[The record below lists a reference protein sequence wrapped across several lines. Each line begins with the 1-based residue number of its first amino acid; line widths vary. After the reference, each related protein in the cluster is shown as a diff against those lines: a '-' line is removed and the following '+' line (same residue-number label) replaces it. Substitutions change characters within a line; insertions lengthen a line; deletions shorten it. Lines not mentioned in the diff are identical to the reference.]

1 MAEEIL
7 NQGQQENAENLN
19 ENVSGQA
26 KEIISAALEE
36 TQNRETSPVLK
47 ADSNVTDKFKGLPM
61 RELIAAP
68 LIAAAEAQQELAAT
82 AWNFYQQIAFDGK
95 SGNKARILEFDVERP
110 IQQNEKMTT
119 IKQTVKAPF
128 IGLVPIPALLIDR
141 VDVDFQ
147 MEVTDTSNVK
157 STTNAEVEAKAS
169 AKRWFINAEN
179 LNENVSGQAKEI
191 ISAALEETKN
201 NGTSPVLGDPNVTD
215 NFKGLPMRELIAA
228 PLIAAAEAQQELA
241 ATAWNFYQK
250 IAFDEDGKT
259 ARVLEFDIKRPIQQ
273 DGKMTTMSQ
282 SVKAPFIGLVPIPSL
297 LIDRVD
303 VDFQMEVTDT
313 SNVKSTTNAE
323 VETKASAKHWFI
335 NAEISGK
342 VTTAR
347 ENTRMTNQT
356 AKYQIHVSA
365 SQQPQTEGLSKLMDI
380 MASCIEP
387 INTES
392 SK

>member
-1 MAEEIL
+1 M
-7 NQGQQENAENLN
+7 N

-82 AWNFYQQIAFDGK
+82 AWNFYKQIAFD
-95 SGNKARILEFDVERP
+95 D
-110 IQQNEKMTT
+110 
-119 IKQTVKAPF
+119 
-128 IGLVPIPALLIDR
+128 
-141 VDVDFQ
+141 
-147 MEVTDTSNVK
+147 
-157 STTNAEVEAKAS
+157 
-169 AKRWFINAEN
+169 
-179 LNENVSGQAKEI
+179 
-191 ISAALEETKN
+191 
-201 NGTSPVLGDPNVTD
+201 
-215 NFKGLPMRELIAA
+215 
-228 PLIAAAEAQQELA
+228 
-241 ATAWNFYQK
+241 
-250 IAFDEDGKT
+250 DGKT
-259 ARVLEFDIKRPIQQ
+259 VRVLEFDIKRPIQQ
-273 DGKMTTMSQ
+273 DGVMTTMPQ
-282 SVKAPFIGLVPIPSL
+282 SVKAPFIGLMPIPSL

-313 SNVKSTTNAE
+313 SNVKSTINAK
-323 VETKASAKHWFI
+323 VETKVSGKSWLI
-335 NAEISGK
+335 SAEISGK

>member
-1 MAEEIL
+1 M
-7 NQGQQENAENLN
+7 N

-82 AWNFYQQIAFDGK
+82 AWNFYKQIAFD
-95 SGNKARILEFDVERP
+95 D
-110 IQQNEKMTT
+110 
-119 IKQTVKAPF
+119 
-128 IGLVPIPALLIDR
+128 
-141 VDVDFQ
+141 
-147 MEVTDTSNVK
+147 
-157 STTNAEVEAKAS
+157 
-169 AKRWFINAEN
+169 
-179 LNENVSGQAKEI
+179 
-191 ISAALEETKN
+191 
-201 NGTSPVLGDPNVTD
+201 
-215 NFKGLPMRELIAA
+215 
-228 PLIAAAEAQQELA
+228 
-241 ATAWNFYQK
+241 
-250 IAFDEDGKT
+250 DGKT

-273 DGKMTTMSQ
+273 DGVMTTMPQ

-313 SNVKSTTNAE
+313 SNVKSTINAE
-323 VETKASAKHWFI
+323 VETKVSGKSWLI
-335 NAEISGK
+335 SAEISGK

-356 AKYQIHVSA
+356 AKYQIHVTA

>member
-1 MAEEIL
+1 MAEEIK
-7 NQGQQENAENLN
+7 NQGQQEYAEN
-19 ENVSGQA
+19 
-26 KEIISAALEE
+26 I
-36 TQNRETSPVLK
+36 
-47 ADSNVTDKFKGLPM
+47 
-61 RELIAAP
+61 
-68 LIAAAEAQQELAAT
+68 
-82 AWNFYQQIAFDGK
+82 
-95 SGNKARILEFDVERP
+95 
-110 IQQNEKMTT
+110 
-119 IKQTVKAPF
+119 
-128 IGLVPIPALLIDR
+128 
-141 VDVDFQ
+141 
-147 MEVTDTSNVK
+147 
-157 STTNAEVEAKAS
+157 
-169 AKRWFINAEN
+169 
-179 LNENVSGQAKEI
+179 SGQAKEI

-215 NFKGLPMRELIAA
+215 NLKGLPMRELIAA

-273 DGKMTTMSQ
+273 DGKMTTMPQ

-313 SNVKSTTNAE
+313 SNVKNTTNAE

-356 AKYQIHVSA
+356 ALTK
-365 SQQPQTEGLSKLMDI
+365 
-380 MASCIEP
+380 
-387 INTES
+387 
-392 SK
+392 

>member
-82 AWNFYQQIAFDGK
+82 AWNFYKQIAFD
-95 SGNKARILEFDVERP
+95 D
-110 IQQNEKMTT
+110 
-119 IKQTVKAPF
+119 
-128 IGLVPIPALLIDR
+128 
-141 VDVDFQ
+141 
-147 MEVTDTSNVK
+147 
-157 STTNAEVEAKAS
+157 
-169 AKRWFINAEN
+169 
-179 LNENVSGQAKEI
+179 
-191 ISAALEETKN
+191 
-201 NGTSPVLGDPNVTD
+201 
-215 NFKGLPMRELIAA
+215 
-228 PLIAAAEAQQELA
+228 
-241 ATAWNFYQK
+241 
-250 IAFDEDGKT
+250 DGKT

-323 VETKASAKHWFI
+323 VEAKASAKRWFI

-387 INTES
+387 ITNES
-392 SK
+392 NSK

>member
-1 MAEEIL
+1 MAEETK
-7 NQGQQENAENLN
+7 NQGQQEYAENI
-19 ENVSGQA
+19 SGQA

-36 TQNRETSPVLK
+36 TKNNGTSPVLG
-47 ADSNVTDKFKGLPM
+47 DSNVTDNFKGLPM

-110 IQQNEKMTT
+110 IQQ
-119 IKQTVKAPF
+119 
-128 IGLVPIPALLIDR
+128 
-141 VDVDFQ
+141 
-147 MEVTDTSNVK
+147 
-157 STTNAEVEAKAS
+157 
-169 AKRWFINAEN
+169 
-179 LNENVSGQAKEI
+179 
-191 ISAALEETKN
+191 
-201 NGTSPVLGDPNVTD
+201 
-215 NFKGLPMRELIAA
+215 
-228 PLIAAAEAQQELA
+228 
-241 ATAWNFYQK
+241 
-250 IAFDEDGKT
+250 
-259 ARVLEFDIKRPIQQ
+259 

-323 VETKASAKHWFI
+323 VEAKASAKHWFI

>member
-82 AWNFYQQIAFDGK
+82 AWNFYKQIAFD
-95 SGNKARILEFDVERP
+95 D
-110 IQQNEKMTT
+110 
-119 IKQTVKAPF
+119 
-128 IGLVPIPALLIDR
+128 
-141 VDVDFQ
+141 
-147 MEVTDTSNVK
+147 
-157 STTNAEVEAKAS
+157 
-169 AKRWFINAEN
+169 
-179 LNENVSGQAKEI
+179 
-191 ISAALEETKN
+191 
-201 NGTSPVLGDPNVTD
+201 
-215 NFKGLPMRELIAA
+215 
-228 PLIAAAEAQQELA
+228 
-241 ATAWNFYQK
+241 
-250 IAFDEDGKT
+250 DGKT

-273 DGKMTTMSQ
+273 DGVMTTMPQ

-313 SNVKSTTNAE
+313 SNVKSTINAE
-323 VETKASAKHWFI
+323 VETKVSGKSWLI
-335 NAEISGK
+335 SAEISGK

-356 AKYQIHVSA
+356 AKYQIHVTA

>member
-1 MAEEIL
+1 M

-82 AWNFYQQIAFDGK
+82 AWNFYKQIAFD
-95 SGNKARILEFDVERP
+95 
-110 IQQNEKMTT
+110 
-119 IKQTVKAPF
+119 
-128 IGLVPIPALLIDR
+128 
-141 VDVDFQ
+141 
-147 MEVTDTSNVK
+147 
-157 STTNAEVEAKAS
+157 
-169 AKRWFINAEN
+169 
-179 LNENVSGQAKEI
+179 
-191 ISAALEETKN
+191 
-201 NGTSPVLGDPNVTD
+201 D
-215 NFKGLPMRELIAA
+215 N
-228 PLIAAAEAQQELA
+228 
-241 ATAWNFYQK
+241 
-250 IAFDEDGKT
+250 GKT

-323 VETKASAKHWFI
+323 VEAKASAKHWFI

-356 AKYQIHVSA
+356 AKYQIHVTA

-387 INTES
+387 ITNES
-392 SK
+392 NSK

>member
-1 MAEEIL
+1 MAEEIK
-7 NQGQQENAENLN
+7 NQGQQEYAENI
-19 ENVSGQA
+19 SGQA

-47 ADSNVTDKFKGLPM
+47 ADSNVTDK
-61 RELIAAP
+61 
-68 LIAAAEAQQELAAT
+68 
-82 AWNFYQQIAFDGK
+82 
-95 SGNKARILEFDVERP
+95 
-110 IQQNEKMTT
+110 
-119 IKQTVKAPF
+119 
-128 IGLVPIPALLIDR
+128 
-141 VDVDFQ
+141 
-147 MEVTDTSNVK
+147 
-157 STTNAEVEAKAS
+157 
-169 AKRWFINAEN
+169 
-179 LNENVSGQAKEI
+179 
-191 ISAALEETKN
+191 
-201 NGTSPVLGDPNVTD
+201 
-215 NFKGLPMRELIAA
+215 FKGLPMRELIAA

-303 VDFQMEVTDT
+303 VDFQMEVTNT

>member
-1 MAEEIL
+1 MAEEIK
-7 NQGQQENAENLN
+7 NQGQQEYAEN
-19 ENVSGQA
+19 
-26 KEIISAALEE
+26 I
-36 TQNRETSPVLK
+36 
-47 ADSNVTDKFKGLPM
+47 
-61 RELIAAP
+61 
-68 LIAAAEAQQELAAT
+68 
-82 AWNFYQQIAFDGK
+82 
-95 SGNKARILEFDVERP
+95 
-110 IQQNEKMTT
+110 
-119 IKQTVKAPF
+119 
-128 IGLVPIPALLIDR
+128 
-141 VDVDFQ
+141 
-147 MEVTDTSNVK
+147 
-157 STTNAEVEAKAS
+157 
-169 AKRWFINAEN
+169 
-179 LNENVSGQAKEI
+179 SGQAKEI

-215 NFKGLPMRELIAA
+215 NLKGLPMRELIAA

-273 DGKMTTMSQ
+273 DGKMTTMPQ

-313 SNVKSTTNAE
+313 SNVKNTTNAE

-342 VTTAR
+342 VTTTR

-356 AKYQIHVSA
+356 AKYQIHVTA

>member
-1 MAEEIL
+1 M
-7 NQGQQENAENLN
+7 N

-82 AWNFYQQIAFDGK
+82 AWNFY
-95 SGNKARILEFDVERP
+95 
-110 IQQNEKMTT
+110 
-119 IKQTVKAPF
+119 KQ
-128 IGLVPIPALLIDR
+128 
-141 VDVDFQ
+141 
-147 MEVTDTSNVK
+147 
-157 STTNAEVEAKAS
+157 
-169 AKRWFINAEN
+169 
-179 LNENVSGQAKEI
+179 
-191 ISAALEETKN
+191 
-201 NGTSPVLGDPNVTD
+201 
-215 NFKGLPMRELIAA
+215 
-228 PLIAAAEAQQELA
+228 
-241 ATAWNFYQK
+241 

-273 DGKMTTMSQ
+273 DGVMTTMPQ

-313 SNVKSTTNAE
+313 SNVKSTINAE
-323 VETKASAKHWFI
+323 VETKVSGKSWLI
-335 NAEISGK
+335 SAEISGK

>member
-1 MAEEIL
+1 MAEEIK
-7 NQGQQENAENLN
+7 NQGQQE
-19 ENVSGQA
+19 
-26 KEIISAALEE
+26 
-36 TQNRETSPVLK
+36 
-47 ADSNVTDKFKGLPM
+47 
-61 RELIAAP
+61 
-68 LIAAAEAQQELAAT
+68 
-82 AWNFYQQIAFDGK
+82 
-95 SGNKARILEFDVERP
+95 
-110 IQQNEKMTT
+110 
-119 IKQTVKAPF
+119 
-128 IGLVPIPALLIDR
+128 
-141 VDVDFQ
+141 
-147 MEVTDTSNVK
+147 
-157 STTNAEVEAKAS
+157 
-169 AKRWFINAEN
+169 NAEN

-241 ATAWNFYQK
+241 ATAWNFYQQ
-250 IAFDEDGKT
+250 IAFDGKSGNK
-259 ARVLEFDIKRPIQQ
+259 ARILEFDVERPIQQ
-273 DGKMTTMSQ
+273 NEKMTTIKQ
-282 SVKAPFIGLVPIPSL
+282 TVKAPFIGLVPIPSL

>member
-1 MAEEIL
+1 MAEEIK
-7 NQGQQENAENLN
+7 NQGQQEYAEN
-19 ENVSGQA
+19 
-26 KEIISAALEE
+26 I
-36 TQNRETSPVLK
+36 
-47 ADSNVTDKFKGLPM
+47 
-61 RELIAAP
+61 
-68 LIAAAEAQQELAAT
+68 
-82 AWNFYQQIAFDGK
+82 
-95 SGNKARILEFDVERP
+95 
-110 IQQNEKMTT
+110 
-119 IKQTVKAPF
+119 
-128 IGLVPIPALLIDR
+128 
-141 VDVDFQ
+141 
-147 MEVTDTSNVK
+147 
-157 STTNAEVEAKAS
+157 
-169 AKRWFINAEN
+169 
-179 LNENVSGQAKEI
+179 SGQAKEI

-347 ENTRMTNQT
+347 ESTRMTNQT

>member
-1 MAEEIL
+1 MAEEIK
-7 NQGQQENAENLN
+7 NQGQQEYAENI
-19 ENVSGQA
+19 SGQA

-36 TQNRETSPVLK
+36 TKNNGTSPVLG
-47 ADSNVTDKFKGLPM
+47 DPNVTDNLKGLPM

-82 AWNFYQQIAFDGK
+82 AWNFYQQIAFDSK

-110 IQQNEKMTT
+110 IQQ
-119 IKQTVKAPF
+119 
-128 IGLVPIPALLIDR
+128 DR
-141 VDVDFQ
+141 
-147 MEVTDTSNVK
+147 
-157 STTNAEVEAKAS
+157 
-169 AKRWFINAEN
+169 
-179 LNENVSGQAKEI
+179 
-191 ISAALEETKN
+191 
-201 NGTSPVLGDPNVTD
+201 
-215 NFKGLPMRELIAA
+215 
-228 PLIAAAEAQQELA
+228 
-241 ATAWNFYQK
+241 
-250 IAFDEDGKT
+250 
-259 ARVLEFDIKRPIQQ
+259 
-273 DGKMTTMSQ
+273 KMTTMSQ

-323 VETKASAKHWFI
+323 VEAKASAKHWFI

-387 INTES
+387 ITNES
-392 SK
+392 NSK

>member
-1 MAEEIL
+1 M
-7 NQGQQENAENLN
+7 N

-82 AWNFYQQIAFDGK
+82 AWNFYKQIAFD
-95 SGNKARILEFDVERP
+95 D
-110 IQQNEKMTT
+110 
-119 IKQTVKAPF
+119 
-128 IGLVPIPALLIDR
+128 
-141 VDVDFQ
+141 
-147 MEVTDTSNVK
+147 
-157 STTNAEVEAKAS
+157 
-169 AKRWFINAEN
+169 
-179 LNENVSGQAKEI
+179 
-191 ISAALEETKN
+191 
-201 NGTSPVLGDPNVTD
+201 
-215 NFKGLPMRELIAA
+215 
-228 PLIAAAEAQQELA
+228 
-241 ATAWNFYQK
+241 
-250 IAFDEDGKT
+250 DGKT

-313 SNVKSTTNAE
+313 SNVKSTINAK
-323 VETKASAKHWFI
+323 VETKVSGKSWLI
-335 NAEISGK
+335 SAEISGK

>member
-1 MAEEIL
+1 M
-7 NQGQQENAENLN
+7 N

-47 ADSNVTDKFKGLPM
+47 ADSNVTDKFKGLLM

-82 AWNFYQQIAFDGK
+82 AWNFYKQIAFD
-95 SGNKARILEFDVERP
+95 D
-110 IQQNEKMTT
+110 
-119 IKQTVKAPF
+119 
-128 IGLVPIPALLIDR
+128 
-141 VDVDFQ
+141 
-147 MEVTDTSNVK
+147 
-157 STTNAEVEAKAS
+157 
-169 AKRWFINAEN
+169 
-179 LNENVSGQAKEI
+179 
-191 ISAALEETKN
+191 
-201 NGTSPVLGDPNVTD
+201 
-215 NFKGLPMRELIAA
+215 
-228 PLIAAAEAQQELA
+228 
-241 ATAWNFYQK
+241 
-250 IAFDEDGKT
+250 DGKT

-273 DGKMTTMSQ
+273 DGVMTTMPQ
-282 SVKAPFIGLVPIPSL
+282 RVKAPFIGLVPIPSL

-313 SNVKSTTNAE
+313 SNVKSTINAK
-323 VETKASAKHWFI
+323 VETKVSGKSWLI
-335 NAEISGK
+335 SAEISGK

>member
-82 AWNFYQQIAFDGK
+82 AWNFYKQIAFD
-95 SGNKARILEFDVERP
+95 D
-110 IQQNEKMTT
+110 
-119 IKQTVKAPF
+119 
-128 IGLVPIPALLIDR
+128 
-141 VDVDFQ
+141 
-147 MEVTDTSNVK
+147 
-157 STTNAEVEAKAS
+157 
-169 AKRWFINAEN
+169 
-179 LNENVSGQAKEI
+179 
-191 ISAALEETKN
+191 
-201 NGTSPVLGDPNVTD
+201 
-215 NFKGLPMRELIAA
+215 
-228 PLIAAAEAQQELA
+228 
-241 ATAWNFYQK
+241 
-250 IAFDEDGKT
+250 DGKT

-273 DGKMTTMSQ
+273 DGVMTTMPQ

-323 VETKASAKHWFI
+323 VEAKASAKHWFI

-356 AKYQIHVSA
+356 AKYQIHVTA

>member
-1 MAEEIL
+1 MAEEIK

-82 AWNFYQQIAFDGK
+82 AWNFYKQIAFD
-95 SGNKARILEFDVERP
+95 D
-110 IQQNEKMTT
+110 
-119 IKQTVKAPF
+119 
-128 IGLVPIPALLIDR
+128 
-141 VDVDFQ
+141 
-147 MEVTDTSNVK
+147 
-157 STTNAEVEAKAS
+157 
-169 AKRWFINAEN
+169 
-179 LNENVSGQAKEI
+179 
-191 ISAALEETKN
+191 
-201 NGTSPVLGDPNVTD
+201 
-215 NFKGLPMRELIAA
+215 
-228 PLIAAAEAQQELA
+228 
-241 ATAWNFYQK
+241 
-250 IAFDEDGKT
+250 DGKT

-273 DGKMTTMSQ
+273 DGVMTTMPQ

-313 SNVKSTTNAE
+313 SNVKSTINAK
-323 VETKASAKHWFI
+323 VETKVSGKSWLI
-335 NAEISGK
+335 SAEISGK

-387 INTES
+387 ITNES
-392 SK
+392 NSK

>member
-1 MAEEIL
+1 MAEEIK

-82 AWNFYQQIAFDGK
+82 AWNFYKQIAFD
-95 SGNKARILEFDVERP
+95 D
-110 IQQNEKMTT
+110 
-119 IKQTVKAPF
+119 
-128 IGLVPIPALLIDR
+128 
-141 VDVDFQ
+141 
-147 MEVTDTSNVK
+147 
-157 STTNAEVEAKAS
+157 
-169 AKRWFINAEN
+169 
-179 LNENVSGQAKEI
+179 
-191 ISAALEETKN
+191 
-201 NGTSPVLGDPNVTD
+201 
-215 NFKGLPMRELIAA
+215 
-228 PLIAAAEAQQELA
+228 
-241 ATAWNFYQK
+241 
-250 IAFDEDGKT
+250 DGKT

-323 VETKASAKHWFI
+323 VEAKASAKHWFI

-387 INTES
+387 ITNES
-392 SK
+392 NSK

>member
-1 MAEEIL
+1 M
-7 NQGQQENAENLN
+7 N

-82 AWNFYQQIAFDGK
+82 AWNFYKQIAFD
-95 SGNKARILEFDVERP
+95 D
-110 IQQNEKMTT
+110 
-119 IKQTVKAPF
+119 
-128 IGLVPIPALLIDR
+128 
-141 VDVDFQ
+141 
-147 MEVTDTSNVK
+147 
-157 STTNAEVEAKAS
+157 
-169 AKRWFINAEN
+169 
-179 LNENVSGQAKEI
+179 
-191 ISAALEETKN
+191 
-201 NGTSPVLGDPNVTD
+201 
-215 NFKGLPMRELIAA
+215 
-228 PLIAAAEAQQELA
+228 
-241 ATAWNFYQK
+241 
-250 IAFDEDGKT
+250 DGKT

-273 DGKMTTMSQ
+273 DGVMTTMPQ

-313 SNVKSTTNAE
+313 SNVKSTINAK
-323 VETKASAKHWFI
+323 VETKVSGKSWLI
-335 NAEISGK
+335 SAEISDK

>member
-1 MAEEIL
+1 MAEEIK

-47 ADSNVTDKFKGLPM
+47 ADSNKGLPM

-110 IQQNEKMTT
+110 IQQ
-119 IKQTVKAPF
+119 
-128 IGLVPIPALLIDR
+128 
-141 VDVDFQ
+141 
-147 MEVTDTSNVK
+147 
-157 STTNAEVEAKAS
+157 
-169 AKRWFINAEN
+169 
-179 LNENVSGQAKEI
+179 
-191 ISAALEETKN
+191 
-201 NGTSPVLGDPNVTD
+201 
-215 NFKGLPMRELIAA
+215 
-228 PLIAAAEAQQELA
+228 
-241 ATAWNFYQK
+241 
-250 IAFDEDGKT
+250 
-259 ARVLEFDIKRPIQQ
+259 

-323 VETKASAKHWFI
+323 VEAKASAKHWFI

-365 SQQPQTEGLSKLMDI
+365 SQQPQTEGLSKQMDI

>member
-1 MAEEIL
+1 M
-7 NQGQQENAENLN
+7 N

-82 AWNFYQQIAFDGK
+82 AWNFYKQIAFD
-95 SGNKARILEFDVERP
+95 D
-110 IQQNEKMTT
+110 
-119 IKQTVKAPF
+119 
-128 IGLVPIPALLIDR
+128 
-141 VDVDFQ
+141 
-147 MEVTDTSNVK
+147 
-157 STTNAEVEAKAS
+157 
-169 AKRWFINAEN
+169 
-179 LNENVSGQAKEI
+179 
-191 ISAALEETKN
+191 
-201 NGTSPVLGDPNVTD
+201 
-215 NFKGLPMRELIAA
+215 
-228 PLIAAAEAQQELA
+228 
-241 ATAWNFYQK
+241 
-250 IAFDEDGKT
+250 DGKT

-273 DGKMTTMSQ
+273 DGEMTTMSQ

-313 SNVKSTTNAE
+313 SNVKSTINAK
-323 VETKASAKHWFI
+323 VETKVSGKSWLI
-335 NAEISGK
+335 SAEISGK

>member
-1 MAEEIL
+1 M

-82 AWNFYQQIAFDGK
+82 AWNFYKQIAFD
-95 SGNKARILEFDVERP
+95 D
-110 IQQNEKMTT
+110 
-119 IKQTVKAPF
+119 
-128 IGLVPIPALLIDR
+128 
-141 VDVDFQ
+141 
-147 MEVTDTSNVK
+147 
-157 STTNAEVEAKAS
+157 
-169 AKRWFINAEN
+169 
-179 LNENVSGQAKEI
+179 
-191 ISAALEETKN
+191 
-201 NGTSPVLGDPNVTD
+201 
-215 NFKGLPMRELIAA
+215 
-228 PLIAAAEAQQELA
+228 
-241 ATAWNFYQK
+241 
-250 IAFDEDGKT
+250 DGKT

-323 VETKASAKHWFI
+323 VEAKASAKHWFI

-356 AKYQIHVSA
+356 AKYQIHVTA

-387 INTES
+387 ITNES
-392 SK
+392 NSK

>member
-1 MAEEIL
+1 MAEETK
-7 NQGQQENAENLN
+7 NQGQQEYAEN
-19 ENVSGQA
+19 
-26 KEIISAALEE
+26 I
-36 TQNRETSPVLK
+36 
-47 ADSNVTDKFKGLPM
+47 
-61 RELIAAP
+61 
-68 LIAAAEAQQELAAT
+68 
-82 AWNFYQQIAFDGK
+82 
-95 SGNKARILEFDVERP
+95 
-110 IQQNEKMTT
+110 
-119 IKQTVKAPF
+119 
-128 IGLVPIPALLIDR
+128 
-141 VDVDFQ
+141 
-147 MEVTDTSNVK
+147 
-157 STTNAEVEAKAS
+157 
-169 AKRWFINAEN
+169 
-179 LNENVSGQAKEI
+179 SGQAKEI

-241 ATAWNFYQK
+241 ATAWNFYQQ
-250 IAFDEDGKT
+250 IAFDGKSGNK
-259 ARVLEFDIKRPIQQ
+259 ARILEFDVERPIQQ

>member
-1 MAEEIL
+1 M
-7 NQGQQENAENLN
+7 N

-82 AWNFYQQIAFDGK
+82 AWNFYKQIAFD
-95 SGNKARILEFDVERP
+95 D
-110 IQQNEKMTT
+110 
-119 IKQTVKAPF
+119 
-128 IGLVPIPALLIDR
+128 
-141 VDVDFQ
+141 
-147 MEVTDTSNVK
+147 
-157 STTNAEVEAKAS
+157 
-169 AKRWFINAEN
+169 
-179 LNENVSGQAKEI
+179 
-191 ISAALEETKN
+191 
-201 NGTSPVLGDPNVTD
+201 
-215 NFKGLPMRELIAA
+215 
-228 PLIAAAEAQQELA
+228 
-241 ATAWNFYQK
+241 
-250 IAFDEDGKT
+250 DGKT

-273 DGKMTTMSQ
+273 DGVMTTMSQ

-323 VETKASAKHWFI
+323 VEAKASAKHWFI

-356 AKYQIHVSA
+356 AKYQIHVTA

-387 INTES
+387 ITNES
-392 SK
+392 NSK